1 MKYDPVNHPKHYV
14 EQSAKL
20 EPIMILR
27 YAPFDLGNA
36 FKYIIRAGHK
46 DDYLQDL
53 KKAKWYLECAL
64 ETFIGSDDSI
74 QWAYTHFFKAYGV
87 MLKAFP
93 NIPKV
98 SMEID
103 VVSIIEHCL
112 NEVTSRIIK
121 VECETKNSDQ

>member
-20 EPIMILR
+20 EPIMVLR

-53 KKAKWYLECAL
+53 KKAKWYLECAS
-64 ETFIGSDDSI
+64 ETFSDSDDSI
-74 QWAYTHFFKAYGV
+74 QWAYTHFFKTYGI

-93 NIPKV
+93 NIPEA
-98 SMEID
+98 SMDLD
-103 VVSIIEHCL
+103 VLSLIAFYLEKL
-112 NEVTSRIIK
+112 NAKIVK
-121 VECETKNSDQ
+121 VENETKNSD

>member
-20 EPIMILR
+20 EPIMVLR

-64 ETFIGSDDSI
+64 ETFSGSDDSI
-74 QWAYTHFFKAYGV
+74 QWAYTHFFKTYGT

-93 NIPKV
+93 NMPEA
-98 SMEID
+98 SMDLD
-103 VVSIIEHCL
+103 VISLITFYLEKL
-112 NEVTSRIIK
+112 NSKIVK
-121 VECETKNSDQ
+121 VENETKNSD

>member
-20 EPIMILR
+20 EPIMVLR

-64 ETFIGSDDSI
+64 ETFSGSDDSI
-74 QWAYTHFFKAYGV
+74 QWAYTHFFKTYGT

-93 NIPKV
+93 HMPEA
-98 SMEID
+98 SMDLD
-103 VVSIIEHCL
+103 VISLITFYLEKL
-112 NEVTSRIIK
+112 NSKIVK
-121 VECETKNSDQ
+121 VENETKNSD

>member
-20 EPIMILR
+20 EPIMVLR

-93 NIPKV
+93 NMPEA
-98 SMEID
+98 SMDLD
-103 VVSIIEHCL
+103 VLSLIELEKL
-112 NEVTSRIIK
+112 NSKIVK
-121 VECETKNSDQ
+121 VENETKNSN

>member
-1 MKYDPVNHPKHYV
+1 MKYDPVNHPKHYI

-20 EPIMILR
+20 EPIMVLR

-64 ETFIGSDDSI
+64 ETFSGSDDSI
-74 QWAYTHFFKAYGV
+74 QWAYTHFFKTYGT

-93 NIPKV
+93 NMPKA
-98 SMEID
+98 SMDLD
-103 VVSIIEHCL
+103 VISLISFYLEKL
-112 NEVTSRIIK
+112 NAKIVK
-121 VECETKNSDQ
+121 VENETKNSN